1 LKDKNALAYH
11 EPEKFYSAELWKRR
25 EPTARLIIKGEER
38 EREREME
45 WQQRWRERQR
55 EMMFAGNT
63 YLSGRIS
70 TFNLRVLTSLD
81 HLILILNKYFFSFT
95 KQAVLIRRST
105 VPSLPL
111 Q

>member
-1 LKDKNALAYH
+1 LKDKNALAYRK
-11 EPEKFYSAELWKRR
+11 PEKFYSAELWKRR

-38 EREREME
+38 ERDGVATEMERE
-45 WQQRWRERQR
+45 R

-63 YLSGRIS
+63 YLSERIS
-70 TFNLRVLTSLD
+70 TLNLRVLTSLD
-81 HLILILNKYFFSFT
+81 ELFFILNKYFFSFT

-105 VPSLPL
+105 VPSVPL